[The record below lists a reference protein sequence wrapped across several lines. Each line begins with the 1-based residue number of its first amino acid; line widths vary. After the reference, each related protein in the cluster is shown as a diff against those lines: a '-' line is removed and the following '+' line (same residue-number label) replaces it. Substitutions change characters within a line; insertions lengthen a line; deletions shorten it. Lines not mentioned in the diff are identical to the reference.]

1 MSPLNPF
8 FRPKSVAVIG
18 ASNRPFRAG
27 HVVMNNL
34 LQSGFE
40 GTIMPVTPFYQ
51 SVCGVLA
58 YPDVI
63 QLPLKPDIAILCT
76 HASRNVALFKQLA
89 EAKISIAIILS
100 SDMNSEDAHG
110 ESIQKQCQQ
119 IAKDA
124 GIRILGPNSL
134 GLLLPWQKF
143 NASFSPISALKGN
156 IAFISQSAAVCT
168 TILDWAY
175 EKQIGF
181 SAFISLGNASD
192 IDFADVL
199 DFLATDSHT
208 DSILLYIDSIRDAR
222 RFISAARAASRNRR
236 ILVLKGGRTL
246 EGAAAAH
253 AHTGATASLDIIYDS
268 VIRRSGMLRVH
279 NTHELFAA
287 VETLTHSVP
296 LRGERLAIITNGGG
310 PAIMAV
316 DTLLDRG
323 GKLAQLNDE
332 LTTKLNSILPKSWSH
347 SNPIDLVGDA
357 DHNRYVK
364 TLNAVLDSDIADAIL
379 IMHCPSAVA
388 QSDLT
393 AQAIIETLQAHP
405 KARQFN
411 VLTNWAGET
420 TTKNARSLFYQAKI
434 PTYRTAESAVIAFM
448 HMVEYRRNQK
458 QLMQTP
464 TTRESFSK
472 QRLLEAQKWIDQSL
486 CNKNYYLDTHQIGE
500 LLSIFGFTI
509 LPTWLAN
516 DEIEAAQVAGTI
528 GFPVA
533 VKLRSP
539 DIAHKSDVHGVMLN
553 LRNKEEVENAAIAIL
568 QRVHRH
574 FPNAKIEGLVVQAM
588 APLAGGEEIRI
599 KVKNDSIFGPV
610 ILVGQ
615 GGSEWSASIDAEAS
629 LPPLNNSL
637 ARYVII
643 KAISNGKLRFKQLP
657 DPIDINGLADILV
670 KISQMVIQCPAIHE
684 LDFHP
689 LLANG
694 NQFTVLDADITL
706 KPYIGEGQQRIA
718 IRPYPTELELATQLK
733 DGRAIFI
740 RPILPEDEPMHA
752 DFIKNVSKEDLYRR
766 FFTEVGEFNHEALA
780 NLTQID
786 FDREMAFVA
795 LLQGQEK
802 EEIIGVSRALIAS
815 DNQEAEFAI
824 LVRSDMKGMGLGYL
838 LMYNIIAY
846 CRDKKTQKLSGM
858 TMPTN
863 RGMLQLAKKMGFTI
877 DVHFEDGTAD
887 MVLVLNHS

>member
-27 HVVMNNL
+27 HVVMSNL
-34 LQSGFE
+34 LQSGFD
-40 GTIMPVTPFYQ
+40 GTIMPVTPYYK

-58 YPDVI
+58 YVDVNN
-63 QLPLKPDIAILCT
+63 LPLVPDIAILCT
-76 HASRNVALFKQLA
+76 HASRNVAIFKQLA
-89 EAKISIAIILS
+89 EARVPIAIILS
-100 SDMNSEDAHG
+100 SDMNSEDAQG
-110 ESIQKQCQQ
+110 ISIQKQCHK
-119 IAKDA
+119 IASDA

-134 GLLLPWQKF
+134 GILLPWQNF
-143 NASFSPISALKGN
+143 NASFSPITALKGN

-192 IDFADVL
+192 IDFPDLL
-199 DFLATDSHT
+199 DFLATDTHT
-208 DSILLYIDSIRDAR
+208 DSILLYVDSIRDAR

-323 GKLAQLNDE
+323 GKLAQLNDS
-332 LTTKLNSILPKSWSH
+332 LSAKLDTILPKSWSH

-357 DHNRYVK
+357 DQHRYVDALK
-364 TLNAVLDSDIADAIL
+364 AVLDSDVADAIL

-388 QSDLT
+388 QSDAT
-393 AQAIIETLQAHP
+393 AQAIIDTLKAHP

-411 VLTNWAGET
+411 FLTNWAGET
-420 TTKNARSLFYQAKI
+420 TTKTARSLFYQAKI

-472 QRLLEAQKWIDQSL
+472 QKLAQAQDWINQSL
-486 CNKNYYLDTHQIGE
+486 SNKTHYLDTHQIGE
-500 LLSIFGFTI
+500 LLSIFGFDV
-509 LPTWLAN
+509 LPTWIASN
-516 DEIEAAQVAGTI
+516 HQEAARVANNI
-528 GFPVA
+528 GYPVA

-553 LRNKEEVENAAIAIL
+553 LRNQVEVENAAIAIL
-568 QRVHRH
+568 QRAHDH
-574 FPNAKIEGLVVQAM
+574 FPNARVDGLVVQAM
-588 APLAGGEEIRI
+588 APLAGGEELRI
-599 KVKNDSIFGPV
+599 KVKNDPIFGPV
-610 ILVGQ
+610 ILIGQ
-615 GGSEWSASIDAEAS
+615 GGSEWNAAIDAEAS

-637 ARYVII
+637 ARYVIV

-657 DPIDINGLADILV
+657 DPIDINRLADIMV
-670 KISQMVIQCPAIHE
+670 KISQMIIQCPTIHE

-694 NQFTVLDADITL
+694 NKFTVLDADITL
-706 KPYIGEGQQRIA
+706 KPYLGEGQERIA
-718 IRPYPTELELATQLK
+718 IRPYPSELEKIGELK
-733 DGRAIFI
+733 DRRKILL
-740 RPILPEDEPMHA
+740 RPILPEDEPLHA
-752 DFIKNVSKEDLYRR
+752 EFIKQVSKEDLYRR

-795 LLQGQEK
+795 ISNDGHHDS
-802 EEIIGVSRALIAS
+802 IIGVSRALISS

-824 LVRSDMKGMGLGYL
+824 LVRSDMKGMGLGYQ
-838 LMYNIIAY
+838 LMDCIIQY
-846 CRDKKTQKLSGM
+846 CKVKQTKRISGM

-863 RGMLQLAKKMGFTI
+863 RGMLQLAQKMGFSI

-887 MVLVLNHS
+887 MELALK